1 MNTKETTKT
10 MSIKMF
16 SNAEILALNSISSTL
31 EKMGNI
37 SIDPNTQKLIMRCVF
52 NTLEQ
57 LDENELLKCKL
68 SDLME

>member
-1 MNTKETTKT
+1 MNTQETTKT

-16 SNAEILALNSISSTL
+16 SNAEILALNSIGSTL

-37 SIDPNTQKLIMRCVF
+37 SIDPGTQKLIMRCIF
-52 NTLEQ
+52 DTLEQ
-57 LDENELLKCKL
+57 LDQNDLLKCSL

>member
-1 MNTKETTKT
+1 MNTQETTKT

-16 SNAEILALNSISSTL
+16 SNAEILALNSISATL
-31 EKMGNI
+31 EKMGGI
-37 SIDPNTQKLIMRCVF
+37 SIDPGTQKLIMRCVF

-57 LDENELLKCKL
+57 LDQNELLKCSL